1 MGMYCA
7 RISAPGLSSLPGG
20 EKLRVY
26 AMPDLTLT
34 VLDDLAVVS
43 AHGPD
48 VLSFL
53 NGQLSQDISL
63 LPERRALLAGL
74 HNPQGRVIAL
84 IRAMYLDDSH
94 VLLVLPRELAD
105 GVRTHLHRFVFRSR
119 VRIEDASTAWCA
131 YGLAGPDAEAAC
143 STRLHMALDSGGMRQ
158 FVVAPRGETLP
169 QSQAASR
176 DDWLSGDIA
185 AGIPQITSATSGLW
199 VAQMLNLDLLGG
211 ISFEKGCYTGQEV
224 IARAHF
230 RGQVKR
236 RMQRFFTHSLTAL
249 VPGEKVRLQDGRS
262 AQVVVAAQSE
272 YDGQEFLAVAAISAA
287 SGSGPAEDP
296 APLDVAAITVSTLTL
311 PYRLPV

>member
-7 RISAPGLSSLPGG
+7 RISNPGLSSLPGD
-20 EKLRVY
+20 EKLRVFT
-26 AMPDLTLT
+26 MPDLALT
-34 VLDDLAVVS
+34 VLDDLAVVG

-48 VLSFL
+48 VLPFL

-94 VLLVLPRELAD
+94 VLLVLPRQLAD
-105 GVRTHLHRFVFRSR
+105 GVRTHLHRFVLRSR
-119 VRIEDASTAWCA
+119 VRIEDASTAWCT

-158 FVVAPRGETLP
+158 FVVAPRGERLP
-169 QSQAASR
+169 QSQTTPR
-176 DDWLSGDIA
+176 GDWLCADIA
-185 AGIPQITSATSGLW
+185 AGIPQVSSATSGLW

-236 RMQRFFTHSLTAL
+236 RMQRFFTNSVTAL
-249 VPGEKVRLQDGRS
+249 VPGEKVRFQDGRS
-262 AQVVVAAQSE
+262 AQVVMAAQSE
-272 YDGQEFLAVAAISAA
+272 YDGQEFLAVAGLSAA
-287 SGSGPAEDP
+287 PGGSVADDA
-296 APLDVAAITVSTLTL
+296 APTDVAAITVSTLPL
-311 PYRLPV
+311 PYRLPA